1 MDHTDIFP
9 IVEEEFLT
17 ESAIKL
23 ILNWI
28 KNREK
33 LFDIH
38 ISNIDYWNGKCI
50 YFTEDIP
57 LDIKEIL
64 KKACLGMRK
73 YIQINLPSEPRYL
86 YVEHPQLV
94 RWQEGDE
101 MTPHADN
108 VEQDG
113 VSPNASPWRDFG
125 GVIYLNSDF
134 EGGKIYYPNLGI
146 EVTPRPGMLVL
157 HPAGLKYTHGVS
169 KVTRGKRYTI
179 TTFFTFDESYAGFSS
194 ED

>member
-1 MDHTDIFP
+1 MDHADIFP

-17 ESAIKL
+17 EGAIKL
-23 ILNWI
+23 VLNWI
-28 KNREK
+28 KNKEK
-33 LFDIH
+33 LFDMH
-38 ISNIDYWNGKCI
+38 ISDIDYWNGKCI
-50 YFTEDIP
+50 YYNENIP
-57 LDIKEIL
+57 LDIKQIL
-64 KKACLGMRK
+64 KKVCLGMRK
-73 YIQINLPSEPRYL
+73 YIQINLPSESRYL

-113 VSPNASPWRDFG
+113 TSPNASSWRDFG

-169 KVTRGKRYTI
+169 KVTSGKRYTI